1 MYTYMHIYIDSFNLI
16 CIFFIVIISTIAAK
30 KAAALAVVDDSAETT
45 NSLEIIKPI
54 DIKKMN
60 GDALKEALKARG
72 LGTQVTTIF
81 VSKYDNEK

>member
-1 MYTYMHIYIDSFNLI
+1 M
-16 CIFFIVIISTIAAK
+16 IFLIVIILIIAAK
-30 KAAALAVVDDSAETT
+30 KAAALAVVDDSAEST

-72 LGTQVTTIF
+72 LGTQVTAIF
-81 VSKYDNEK
+81 VGKYDDKKIMLFSFIAGI